1 VVRRDPTL
9 SLTASPDHWFFMN
22 KNLLWKIVFII
33 GTMLFFLFGIFGI
46 PKSFSGEGLLT
57 ALTDHIHLG
66 LDLKGGTHLILQV
79 QVNDAVNVDAQN
91 AMEVLRDQFR
101 SRKIQYADISQSDP
115 QNNPDHIVIKG
126 VPPESRSDLRTI
138 VQDRLQEY
146 DVTSGA
152 ENTWNLAMKPSNLTD
167 LKSKAVT
174 QAIETIRN
182 RIDALG
188 VSEPTI
194 QEHGLGQ
201 YQILVQLPG
210 VDDPG
215 RVKEIMQ
222 NTAMLEIKQ
231 VLDGPYTSQQAALQA
246 KGGVVPIDQLLLQ
259 GNTLGA
265 RAEGEQWYF
274 VSRISAISGKD
285 LRHAAPSTDQNGQPN
300 VNFQLTREGG
310 QRFYNFTSAHVKDNL
325 GVVLD
330 NKVREV
336 ASINEPIRDQVEIHG
351 HMDAQSAKDLA
362 MILNSGAL
370 PASIHYLEERTV
382 GPSLGADSIRSGV
395 RAAIIGM
402 LAVLI
407 FMLVYYRGA
416 GVNAD
421 VALIMNLI
429 ILLGFLGWATM
440 AGVNVALTL
449 PGIAGVI
456 LTVGMGVDSNVLI
469 FERIREELRNG
480 KTPPSAVDQGFSH
493 AWITIVDTHVTTIVS
508 AAILFIFG
516 TGPVKGFATTLT
528 FGLLANLFTAVFVS
542 RVIFDWILSRKQR
555 GDALSI

>member
-1 VVRRDPTL
+1 
-9 SLTASPDHWFFMN
+9 MN
-22 KNLLWKIVFII
+22 KNLLWKLLFII

-46 PKSFSGEGLLT
+46 PKGVGGDALLT

-79 QVNDAVNVDAQN
+79 QVNDAINVDAQN
-91 AMEVLRDQFR
+91 AIEVLKEQFR
-101 SRKIQYADISQSDP
+101 TRKINYTDISQPDP
-115 QNNPDHIVIKG
+115 NNPDHLAIKG
-126 VPPESRSDLRTI
+126 VPPESRSDFRSI
-138 VQDRLQEY
+138 VQDRLPEY
-146 DVTSGA
+146 DATSGA
-152 ENTWNLAMKPSNLTD
+152 NDTFMLSMKQANLNE
-167 LKSKAVT
+167 LKNRAVT

-210 VDDPG
+210 IDDPV
-215 RVKEIMQ
+215 RVKELIQ

-231 VLDGPYTSQQAALQA
+231 VINGPYPSQAAALQA
-246 KGGVVPIDQLLLQ
+246 NNMSIPVDQLLLP
-259 GNTLGA
+259 GNAVGG
-265 RAEGEQWYF
+265 RNSEGEQWYL
-274 VSRISAISGKD
+274 VSRVSAITGKD
-285 LRHAAPSTDQNGQPN
+285 LREARPSTDQYGQPN
-300 VNFQLTREGG
+300 VTFTLTREGG
-310 QRFYNFTSAHVKDNL
+310 QRFFQFTSNHVKDRL

-330 NKVREV
+330 RKVKEV

-351 HMDAQSAKDLA
+351 SMDVQAAKDLA
-362 MILNSGAL
+362 MILNTGAL

-395 RAAIIGM
+395 RAAVIGM
-402 LAVLI
+402 VAVLI

-416 GVNAD
+416 GFNAD
-421 VALIMNLI
+421 IALIMNLL
-429 ILLGFLGWATM
+429 ILLGFLGWSTI

-542 RVIFDWILSRKQR
+542 RVIFDWVLSRKQR

>member
-1 VVRRDPTL
+1 MT
-9 SLTASPDHWFFMN
+9 
-22 KNLLWKIVFII
+22 KNLLWKLVFIV

-46 PKSFSGEGLLT
+46 PKSLSGKGLLT

-66 LDLKGGTHLILQV
+66 LDLSGGTHLILQV
-79 QVNDAVNVDAQN
+79 QVNDAVNVVAQN
-91 AMEVLRDQFR
+91 AVEVLKDQLR
-101 SRKIQYADISQSDP
+101 ARKIDYADISQSDP
-115 QNNPDHIVIKG
+115 QNSPDRIVIKG
-126 VPPESRSDLRTI
+126 VQPGARSDLLSI
-138 VQDRLQEY
+138 VQERLGEY
-146 DVTSGA
+146 DITGGP
-152 ENTWNLAMKPSNLTD
+152 ENSWIMSMKPTQLAD
-167 LKSKAVT
+167 LKRKAVS

-194 QEHGLGQ
+194 QEHGLGD

-215 RVKEIMQ
+215 RVKDIMQ
-222 NTAMLEIKQ
+222 STAMLEIKQ
-231 VLDGPYTSQQAALQA
+231 SLGGPYPSEEAARQD
-246 KGGVVPIDQLLLQ
+246 KGGVIPADTLLLP
-259 GNTLGA
+259 GHSMPG
-265 RAEGEQWYF
+265 AEGEGQAWYL
-274 VSRISAISGKD
+274 VSRVSAVSGKD
-285 LRHAAPSTDQNGQPN
+285 LRDAQASRDQNGQPS
-300 VNFQLTREGG
+300 VSFTLTGEGG
-310 QRFYNFTSAHVKDNL
+310 QRFYSFTSSHVGDSL
-325 GVVLD
+325 AVVLD
-330 NKVREV
+330 NKVQEV
-336 ASINEPIRDQVEIHG
+336 ANIKEPIRDRGEISG
-351 HMDAQSAKDLA
+351 GRMSEQQSKDLS
-362 MILNSGAL
+362 MVLRSGAL
-370 PASIHYLEERTV
+370 PASIKYLDEETV
-382 GPSLGADSIRSGV
+382 GASLGADSIRSGV
-395 RAAIIGM
+395 RAAVIGM
-402 LAVLI
+402 VAVLI

-421 VALIMNLI
+421 LALIMNLI
-429 ILLGFLGWATM
+429 ILLGFLGWSTI

-542 RVIFDWILSRKQR
+542 RAIFDWVLTRKQR
-555 GDALSI
+555 GEALSI

>member
-1 VVRRDPTL
+1 
-9 SLTASPDHWFFMN
+9 MN
-22 KNLLWKIVFII
+22 KNLLWKLALIVGI
-33 GTMLFFLFGIFGI
+33 LLVFLFGIFGI
-46 PKSFSGEGLLT
+46 PQSFSGQGLLSAMT
-57 ALTDHIHLG
+57 NHIHLG
-66 LDLKGGTHLILQV
+66 LDLRGGTHLILQV
-79 QVNDAVNVDAQN
+79 QVNDAVNIDSDN
-91 AMEVLRDQFR
+91 AVETLKEQLNK
-101 SRKIQYADISQSDP
+101 RKIAFSDISKPDP
-115 QNNPDHIVIKG
+115 QNSPDRVVLKG
-126 VPPESRSDLRTI
+126 VPPEGRKDLLDI
-138 VQDRLQEY
+138 VSERLPEY
-146 DVTSGA
+146 NLGSGA
-152 ENTWNLAMKPSNLTD
+152 ENTWALTMKPQMLADIKN
-167 LKSKAVT
+167 KAVT

-182 RIDALG
+182 RIDSLG

-215 RVKEIMQ
+215 RVKDIMQ
-222 NTAMLEIKQ
+222 STAMLEIKQ
-231 VLDGPYTSQQAALQA
+231 VLGGPYPSEQAALQD
-246 KGGVVPIDQLLLQ
+246 KGGVLPADAILMP
-259 GNTLGA
+259 GHATPGTSP
-265 RAEGEQWYF
+265 GEQAWYL
-274 VSRISAISGKD
+274 VSRVSAVRGKD
-285 LRHAAPSTDQNGQPN
+285 LRDAQPSTDQNGQPN
-300 VNFQLTREGG
+300 VRFQLTGEGG
-310 QRFYNFTSAHVKDNL
+310 QRFYGFTSAHVGESL

-330 NKVREV
+330 GKVQEV
-336 ASINEPIRDQVEIHG
+336 ANIKEAIRDTGEISG
-351 HMDAQSAKDLA
+351 GSMSQQQSKDLS
-362 MILNSGAL
+362 MILRSGAL
-370 PASIHYLEERTV
+370 PAGIKYLEERTV
-382 GPSLGADSIRSGV
+382 GPSLGTDSIRHGV
-395 RAAIIGM
+395 KAAIIGM

-421 VALIMNLI
+421 VALILNLI
-429 ILLGFLGWATM
+429 ILLGFMGYFEA
-440 AGVNVALTL
+440 VLTL

-516 TGPVKGFATTLT
+516 TGPVRGFATTLT

-542 RVIFDWILSRKQR
+542 RLIFDWVLSRKQR

>member
-1 VVRRDPTL
+1 
-9 SLTASPDHWFFMN
+9 MN
-22 KNLLWKIVFII
+22 KNLLWKLIFIL

-46 PKSFSGEGLLT
+46 PKGLSGGALADALL
-57 ALTDHIHLG
+57 DHIHLG

-79 QVNDAVNVDAQN
+79 HVNDAVNVDAQN
-91 AMEVLRDQFR
+91 AIEILKQQLKN
-101 SRKIQYADISQSDP
+101 RKIDYGDITQSDP

-126 VPPESRSDLRTI
+126 VQPSSRGDLLNI
-138 VQDRLQEY
+138 VQERLPEY
-146 DVTSGA
+146 NLTGGA
-152 ENTWNLAMKPSNLTD
+152 ENSWTMSMKPSILTD
-167 LKSKAVT
+167 LKNKAVT

-215 RVKEIMQ
+215 RVKDIMQ
-222 NTAMLEIKQ
+222 STAMLEIKQ
-231 VLDGPYTSQQAALQA
+231 ELGGPYPSEQAALQD
-246 KGGVVPIDQLLLQ
+246 KGGVLPPDAILVAGQ
-259 GNTLGA
+259 GMPGA
-265 RAEGEQWYF
+265 GNEGQSWYL
-274 VSRISAISGKD
+274 VSRVSAVSGKD
-285 LRHAAPSTDQNGQPN
+285 LRDAQPSTDQNGQPN
-300 VNFQLTREGG
+300 VRFTLTGEGG
-310 QRFYNFTSAHVKDNL
+310 QRFYSFTSAHVGDSL
-325 GVVLD
+325 AVVLD
-330 NKVREV
+330 GKVKEV
-336 ASINEPIRDQVEIHG
+336 ANIKEPIRDQGEISG
-351 HMDAQSAKDLA
+351 GRMSDQQAKDLS
-362 MILNSGAL
+362 MILRSGAL
-370 PASIHYLEERTV
+370 PASISYLEERTV

-395 RAAIIGM
+395 RAAVIGM
-402 LAVLI
+402 VAVLV
-407 FMLVYYRGA
+407 FMLIYYRGA

-421 VALIMNLI
+421 IALIMNLI
-429 ILLGFLGWATM
+429 ILLGFLGWSTI

-542 RVIFDWILSRKQR
+542 RVIFDWVLSRKQR
-555 GDALSI
+555 GEALSI